1 MIEKG
6 LIRVWLLGFFLGGFA
21 CQKGGCLKNPE
32 KCIGQF
38 MLSCAE
44 LRFVL
49 LRISPEADGTLRL
62 RLCA

>member
-6 LIRVWLLGFFLGGFA
+6 LIRVWLLGSFWGGLPVRR
-21 CQKGGCLKNPE
+21 GGCLKNSE
-32 KCIGQF
+32 KRMGQS
-38 MLSCAE
+38 MLRCAE

-49 LRISPEADGTLRL
+49 LRILPEADGTLRL